1 MPRATA
7 SGADVVT
14 VWLAVNDL
22 NALVDPVA
30 YARQLAELLD
40 ALVKGTQA
48 TVFVGNV
55 PDLTLVPVYRNVDP
69 AILGSRVDAYNRAI
83 AQAVAARAPRVV
95 LVDLLTGSDV
105 IARELVVAPDGF
117 HPNDR
122 GYELIADRFAA
133 TMRAAGVPVR

>member
-22 NALVDPVA
+22 NALVDPAA

-55 PDLTLVPVYRNVDP
+55 PDLTLVPVYRNVDR
-69 AILGSRVDAYNRAI
+69 AILRARVDAYNRAI
-83 AQAVAARAPRVV
+83 AQAAEDRAPRVV
-95 LVDLLTGSDV
+95 LVDLFAGSDV
-105 IARELVVAPDGF
+105 IVRELVVAPDGF

-133 TMRAAGVPVR
+133 VMRAHGVPLR